1 MEPMEGRWVCRRC
14 FASNEAGA
22 TTCEQCGLER
32 GADPNQAAPYE
43 PPATHS
49 SSPLPGAGYGGQGQ
63 ADQWT
68 PPQAA
73 PRPGWLS
80 LALRFAWIPVVLIV
94 LAAGWYFS
102 ARRDDSGQ
110 IANVGD
116 MQVEDLR
123 VGDCFDLKDPEATEV
138 AEVEAKPCTTAH
150 KYELFHDADMPDGE
164 FPSDAA
170 VETFVQAEC
179 VPAFTAYVGM
189 DYADSALYFSWFA
202 PSTETWDDGDRT
214 VQCAAYEPDANLDPI
229 EVTGTFRNAA
239 R

>member
-14 FASNEAGA
+14 FASNDAGA

-43 PPATHS
+43 SPATHS
-49 SSPLPGAGYGGQGQ
+49 STPLPGAGYGGERQ
-63 ADQWT
+63 ADPWT

-73 PRPGWLS
+73 PRPAWLS

-116 MQVEDLR
+116 MQVQDLR
-123 VGDCFDLKDPEATEV
+123 VGDCFDLKDPDAVEV
-138 AEVEAKPCTTAH
+138 AEVDAKPCTTAH
-150 KYELFHDADMPDGE
+150 EWELYHVTDMSDSE
-164 FPSDAA
+164 FPSDDVVAA
-170 VETFVQAEC
+170 FADGAC
-179 VPAFTAYVGM
+179 VGAFAAYVGM
-189 DYADSALYFSWFA
+189 DYQQSVLDYSWLVPTA
-202 PSTETWDDGDRT
+202 ETWSDGDRT
-214 VQCAAYEPDANLDPI
+214 VQCAVYDPGNT
-229 EVTGTFRNAA
+229 ELTSSVRNAA